1 MLTTPKTVTA
11 YCVAEQYDLTHVAQ
25 ILRSQGYKL
34 DPYGTKLFPQVV
46 HIEVPITATKSLPP
60 NSDTTKSPP
69 GDVFI
74 FPSGALVAWDV
85 PEEPMTALASKTL
98 LPAAVNPH
106 LDRLET
112 EDLEYLEDATRE
124 NSSIRG
130 DTIILGTRRKDLQ
143 TDYDYSSSV
152 LDNDRSQPLSESPQ
166 AGRDV
171 NTVFAKI
178 AFSSGLARSTKL
190 AVLESLLSEYFE
202 STRSIPTMLSH
213 GSGRPFTRSFVL
225 RKTGQLLG
233 IRAQLNLYSELTDS
247 LPDLFWDIRHE
258 LGLERSYDQ
267 VGRALD
273 VGVRIK
279 TLNEK
284 MDYSQEIASI
294 LRAQL
299 SEQHGNRLEWIIIA
313 LITIEVGFE
322 IRRILKEWNE
332 NEVVT

>member
-1 MLTTPKTVTA
+1 VTA
-11 YCVAEQYDLTHVAQ
+11 YCVAEQYDLSHVAE
-25 ILRSQGYKL
+25 ILRDQGYKL
-34 DPYGTKLFPQVV
+34 DPYATKLSPEVV
-46 HIEVPITATKSLPP
+46 HIEMSTRSQMSLLAS
-60 NSDTTKSPP
+60 SDDAKSPT

-85 PEEPMTALASKTL
+85 PEDRMTKLASETL
-98 LPAAVNPH
+98 LPAALNPH
-106 LDRLET
+106 LDRREK
-112 EDLEYLEDATRE
+112 EDLDYLEDTGRE
-124 NSSIRG
+124 SSGIRG
-130 DTIILGTRRKDLQ
+130 DTIILGTRRKDHQ
-143 TDYDYSSSV
+143 TEITRSSSV
-152 LDNDRSQPLSESPQ
+152 PDNDQSQPLPESLLPGQ
-166 AGRDV
+166 DI

-190 AVLESLLSEYFE
+190 AVLESLLNDYFE
-202 STRSIPTMLSH
+202 STKSIPTMLSK
-213 GSGRPFTRSFVL
+213 GSGRGFTRSFVL
-225 RKTGQLLG
+225 RKTGELLS

-247 LPDLFWDIRHE
+247 LPDLFWDSRHE

-299 SEQHGNRLEWIIIA
+299 SEQHGNRLEWIIII

-322 IRRILKEWNE
+322 VRRIWKERNGHDAL
-332 NEVVT
+332 T

>member
-1 MLTTPKTVTA
+1 M
-11 YCVAEQYDLTHVAQ
+11 AE

-46 HIEVPITATKSLPP
+46 HIELPITSAEPRPAS
-60 NSDTTKSPP
+60 SDNANTPT

-85 PEEPMTALASKTL
+85 PEEPMTVLASKTL

-106 LDRLET
+106 LERLET
-112 EDLEYLEDATRE
+112 EDLEYVEDSTRD
-124 NSSIRG
+124 NSGIKG
-130 DTIILGTRRKDLQ
+130 DTIVLGTRRRDLQ
-143 TDYDYSSSV
+143 TDFDRSSV
-152 LDNDRSQPLSESPQ
+152 PDLARSQPLPESPQ
-166 AGRDV
+166 PGQDI

-190 AVLESLLSEYFE
+190 AVLEQLWSEYFE
-202 STRSIPTMLSH
+202 STRSIPTMLSQ

-225 RKTGQLLG
+225 RKTGQLLS

-247 LPDLFWDIRHE
+247 LPDLFWDSPHE
-258 LGLERSYDQ
+258 LGLGQYYNQIS
-267 VGRALD
+267 RALD
-273 VGVRIK
+273 VGDRIK

-284 MDYSQEIASI
+284 MNYSLEIASV

-322 IRRILKEWNE
+322 IRRIWKERNE
-332 NEVVT
+332 HEAQK

>member
-1 MLTTPKTVTA
+1 MAA
-11 YCVAEQYDLTHVAQ
+11 YCAAEQYDLSHVAR
-25 ILRSQGYKL
+25 ILYNQGYKL
-34 DPYGTKLFPQVV
+34 DPYGTKLVEQVV
-46 HIEVPITATKSLPP
+46 HVEVPTRSQMSLLAS
-60 NSDTTKSPP
+60 SDNARSPT

-85 PEEPMTALASKTL
+85 PDDHMLHLASETL
-98 LPAAVNPH
+98 LPAALNPH

-112 EDLEYLEDATRE
+112 EDLDYLEDAARE

-130 DTIILGTRRKDLQ
+130 DTIVLGTRRRDHQ
-143 TDYDYSSSV
+143 TDIARPSSV
-152 LDNDRSQPLSESPQ
+152 PDNPQSQPFLESPLPGQ
-166 AGRDV
+166 YI

-190 AVLESLLSEYFE
+190 AALERLLDDYFE
-202 STRSIPTMLSH
+202 STKSIPTMLSK
-213 GSGRPFTRSFVL
+213 GSGRGFTRSFVL
-225 RKTGQLLG
+225 RKTGELLS

-247 LPDLFWDIRHE
+247 LPDLFWDSRHE

-299 SEQHGNRLEWIIIA
+299 SEQHGNRLEWIIII

-322 IRRILKEWNE
+322 VRRIWKERNGHD
-332 NEVVT
+332 TLT